1 MTTPLKKIVI
11 VGGGAGG
18 LEMATQLG
26 HKLGRKKKAK
36 ITLVDRNH
44 SHLWKPLLHEVAT
57 GSLDEGVDAL
67 SYLAHARNHGF
78 QFQLGSVIDIDRE
91 AKTITIAE
99 LRDEKGELLVPE
111 RKIAYDT
118 LVMALGSTSNDFNT
132 PGVKENCIF
141 LDNPHQ
147 ARRFHQEMLNLF
159 LKYSAN
165 LGANGKVNIAIVGGG
180 ATGVELSAELHN
192 AVKQLHSYG
201 YKGLTNEALN
211 VTLVEAGER
220 ILPALPPRI
229 SAAAHNELTKLGV
242 RVLTQTMVTSAD
254 EGGLHTKDGEYIEA
268 DLMVWAAGIKA
279 PDFLKDIGGL
289 ETNRINQL
297 VVEPTL
303 QTTRDP
309 DIYAIGDCA
318 SCPRP
323 EGGFVPPRA
332 QAAHQMATC
341 AMNNILAQM
350 NGKPLKNYQYKD
362 HGSLVSLSNFSTVG
376 SLMGNLTRGSM
387 MIEGRIAR
395 FVYISLYRMHQIAL
409 QPRYPSAFEVALI
422 DVHWRMWH
430 KRLIRPGQMVRA
442 VGLIRRVKR
451 RIRHSFRLLRI
462 IKYFQPFPRFSSS
475 V

>member
-1 MTTPLKKIVI
+1 MKKIVI

-18 LEMATQLG
+18 LELATQLG
-26 HKLGRKKKAK
+26 HKLGRGKKAK
-36 ITLVDRNH
+36 ITLIDRNH

-78 QFQLGSVIDIDRE
+78 QFQLGSVNDINRE
-91 AKTITIAE
+91 AKTVTLTA
-99 LRDEKGELLVPE
+99 LYDEKGELLVPE
-111 RKIAYDT
+111 RKIPYDT

-132 PGVKENCIF
+132 PGVKEHCIF

-147 ARRFHQEMLNLF
+147 ARRFHQEMLTQF
-159 LKYSAN
+159 LKYSTN
-165 LGANGKVNIAIVGGG
+165 LGANGRVNIAIVGGG

-229 SAAAHNELTKLGV
+229 SAAAHQELSQLGV
-242 RVLTQTMVTSAD
+242 RVLTQTMVTSA
-254 EGGLHTKDGEYIEA
+254 EAGGLNTKNGEFISA

-297 VVEPTL
+297 VVTPTL
-303 QTTRDP
+303 QTTRDA

-332 QAAHQMATC
+332 QAAHQMASC
-341 AMNNILAQM
+341 ALHNILAQIK
-350 NGKPLKNYQYKD
+350 GQPLKDYVYKD
-362 HGSLVSLSNFSTVG
+362 HGSLVSLSNYSTVG
-376 SLMGNLTRGSM
+376 SLMGNLMRGSM

-409 QPRYPSAFEVALI
+409 HGYFKTGLMMLVGRINRV
-422 DVHWRMWH
+422 
-430 KRLIRPGQMVRA
+430 IRP
-442 VGLIRRVKR
+442 
-451 RIRHSFRLLRI
+451 RLKLH
-462 IKYFQPFPRFSSS
+462 
-475 V
+475 